1 MPLHSFYFLAMFLPL
16 AVAVHFLLT
25 KAGHSRLAVAGLV
38 SLSLAFCGW
47 RGLTDAEILMG
58 SICINFLI
66 ALLLHRQA
74 GQPGPKQTFVLA
86 LGITVNLSLLGYF
99 KYSAFVVENVNA
111 LLHTTYP
118 VLTTYLPIGIS
129 FLTFQQIAYLTD
141 VYRGQVKTFNFLD
154 YCFVCSFFPKF
165 LAGPIVRHAEVVP
178 QIAESMRMLSR
189 EALAAGATRFT
200 IGLFKKVVL
209 ADTLAG
215 YATPLFAA
223 DTIARDPGMVEAWG
237 GILAYT
243 FQLYFD
249 FSGYT
254 DMAIGIAQLFGVSL
268 PENFNSPYKATS
280 ITDFWKRWH
289 MTLSRFLRDYVYIPL
304 GGNRR
309 GPTRQYFNLLL
320 TMMLCGLWHG
330 ASWTFVIWG
339 TLHGAYLL
347 VNHGWRRLALP
358 CPPAIGWGITF
369 LSVAFAWAWFRADS
383 MSAAIRLTTSL
394 SGLNGL
400 WGNGFR
406 EALRYLELPAPQLDA
421 LARFLDYD
429 TGFVIRVGH
438 WTIYPA
444 NMLFSTPLLQT
455 FWLVVSGLIVLRFP
469 NASEWM
475 HPSSNKSESLFSLR
489 RALVVG
495 GLLFLVWLASITSQ
509 TSRFIY
515 ENF

>member
-1 MPLHSFYFLAMFLPL
+1 MFLPL

-223 DTIARDPGMVEAWG
+223 DTIARDPGMVEAWSKPG
-237 GILAYT
+237 AAFLRIRSSCTSTSPGTPIWPSGLRNCSGS
-243 FQLYFD
+243 LY
-249 FSGYT
+249 
-254 DMAIGIAQLFGVSL
+254 
-268 PENFNSPYKATS
+268 PRTS
-280 ITDFWKRWH
+280 I
-289 MTLSRFLRDYVYIPL
+289 P
-304 GGNRR
+304 
-309 GPTRQYFNLLL
+309 PTKPR
-320 TMMLCGLWHG
+320 
-330 ASWTFVIWG
+330 ASPIFGSDG
-339 TLHGAYLL
+339 T
-347 VNHGWRRLALP
+347 
-358 CPPAIGWGITF
+358 
-369 LSVAFAWAWFRADS
+369 
-383 MSAAIRLTTSL
+383 
-394 SGLNGL
+394 
-400 WGNGFR
+400 
-406 EALRYLELPAPQLDA
+406 
-421 LARFLDYD
+421 
-429 TGFVIRVGH
+429 
-438 WTIYPA
+438 
-444 NMLFSTPLLQT
+444 
-455 FWLVVSGLIVLRFP
+455 
-469 NASEWM
+469 
-475 HPSSNKSESLFSLR
+475 
-489 RALVVG
+489 
-495 GLLFLVWLASITSQ
+495 
-509 TSRFIY
+509 
-515 ENF
+515 